1 MSTRQIFPHEIVR
14 FTAEHHFKQ
23 YHTRSRAVYL
33 TILAL
38 LVAAFI
44 AMCIIRVEVSVHSSG
59 ILRAGNERS
68 VIRVPV
74 EGRIDSLF
82 VTENMHVQEG
92 QVLFKIRSHAVDEQ
106 TMLVN
111 AQSQDLQAQLHDL
124 EQLVNGHGGALQS
137 TLYRQQYQT
146 YQQKMAELQQRYAQ
160 VKRSYTR
167 YKTLFDQ
174 KVVAAAEYEKYEA
187 DLQNTAGELQLSREQ
202 QFSEWQGEL
211 ASIRQQYQQIEA
223 KQSMYTHEKEY
234 YTVRAVTSGSVQQ
247 LKGIQA
253 GSYVAVNEE
262 LGEISPDS
270 GLIAEVYVM
279 PKDIGLLRKGT
290 PVNVQIDAYN
300 YNEWGLLGG
309 RVVAISNDVFMDNR
323 QPYFKVRCALEH
335 DFLQLHSGYKGVVK
349 KGMTAQVRFHV
360 TKRTL
365 YQLLYDKTDD
375 WLNPNLQHDETALN

>member
-1 MSTRQIFPHEIVR
+1 ST
-14 FTAEHHFKQ
+14 
-23 YHTRSRAVYL
+23 
-33 TILAL
+33 
-38 LVAAFI
+38 
-44 AMCIIRVEVSVHSSG
+44 G

-82 VTENMHVQEG
+82 VTENMHVQQG

-111 AQSQDLQAQLHDL
+111 AQSQDLQARLRDL
-124 EQLVNGHGGALQS
+124 EQLVSGHGGPLQS

-160 VKRSYTR
+160 VQRSYNR
-167 YKTLFDQ
+167 YKTLFEQ

-187 DLQNTAGELQLSREQ
+187 DLENTAGELQLSREQ
-202 QFSEWQGEL
+202 QYSEWQGEL
-211 ASIRQQYQQIEA
+211 ANLRLQYQQVEA

-247 LKGIQA
+247 LKGVQA

-290 PVNVQIDAYN
+290 PVNVQVDAFN

-309 RVVAISNDVFMDNR
+309 KVVAISNDVFMDNR
-323 QPYFKVRCALEH
+323 QPYFKVRCALDH
-335 DFLQLHSGYKGVVK
+335 NFLQLHNGYKGVVK

-375 WLNPNLQHDETALN
+375 WLNPNLQHDETALQE

>member
-1 MSTRQIFPHEIVR
+1 MSDRQIFPHEIVS
-14 FTAEHHFKQ
+14 FSAEHHFAQ
-23 YHTRSRAVYL
+23 YHTRSRTVYL
-33 TILAL
+33 LILFL
-38 LVAAFI
+38 LVAAFVTI
-44 AMCIIRVEVSVHSSG
+44 CIVKVEVSVHSSG

-82 VTENMHVQEG
+82 VTENMHVQQG

-111 AQSQDLQAQLHDL
+111 EQSQDLQAQLHDL
-124 EQLVNGHGGALQS
+124 EQLVNGGGGALQS

-146 YQQKMAELQQRYAQ
+146 YQQKMAELQRRYTQ
-160 VKRSYTR
+160 VKRSYDR
-167 YKTLFDQ
+167 YKALFDQ
-174 KVVAAAEYEKYEA
+174 HVVAPAEYEKYQS
-187 DLQNTAGELQLSREQ
+187 DLENTAGELQLSREQ

-211 ASIRQQYQQIEA
+211 TGIRQQLQQTEA
-223 KQSMYTHEKEY
+223 KQSMYNHEKEY
-234 YTVRAVTSGSVQQ
+234 YTVRAVTSGSIQQ

-270 GLIAEVYVM
+270 GLIAEVYVL

-290 PVNVQIDAYN
+290 PVNVQVDAFN

-309 RVVAISNDVFMDNR
+309 KVIAISNDVFLDNH
-323 QPYFKVRCALEH
+323 QPYFKVRCAL
-335 DFLQLHSGYKGVVK
+335 DRDYLTLHNGYKGLVK

-360 TKRTL
+360 TRRTL

-375 WLNPNLQHDETALN
+375 WLNPNLQHDDTALN